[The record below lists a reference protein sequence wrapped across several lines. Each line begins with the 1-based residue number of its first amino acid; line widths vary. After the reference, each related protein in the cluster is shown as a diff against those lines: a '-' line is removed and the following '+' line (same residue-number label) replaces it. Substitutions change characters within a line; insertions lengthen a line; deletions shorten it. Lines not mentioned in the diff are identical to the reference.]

1 MNIYF
6 INLYYTMD
14 LPYLENMNKKII
26 PKTQKSF
33 FVIAK
38 KEDNEADN
46 KESKEKE
53 YIENIEKEEIDEEE
67 KQEKK
72 DEIKKQL
79 KRQQIEIIDKRDTS
93 TIDRDLIME
102 RIRNKEKTLEKIT
115 QEKIIEEFK
124 EDSDEEKESVESDK
138 EEEVVIKKKAKIVIS
153 KKTEDK
159 EDKELD
165 KQPVVVI
172 KRKGKKVE
180 AKTISQININDVE
193 INGKKIK
200 DRIPVAKE
208 KIRPKASSYYMN
220 NRKLSIEKINKILL
234 PYKDSLKE
242 IKILKDDDEDDNIDF
257 KLMTHQKVVKD
268 YLNVYSPYRG
278 LLLLHG
284 LGSGKT
290 CTSIAIAEGMK
301 TDRQIILMTPA
312 SLKKNF
318 FAELKKCADPLFKK
332 FQYWEFISAIGQPEL
347 IDILSSALSL
357 PKEFIKKNEG
367 AWLTDK
373 KKKSNFSSLKD
384 YEQKI
389 IDEQLDEMIRSK
401 YLDINYN
408 SPTLEDIVAQLTKG
422 NTINPFD
429 NSVVII
435 DEAHNFVSRIV
446 NKIKTKETKKVS
458 YQLYELLMKATNVRI
473 VLLTG
478 TPIINYPNEI
488 SVLFNILRGYIKTW
502 TFTLSVNT
510 DKKITKETI
519 LEMFEKE
526 DFNIYDYVEYSG
538 NKLTITRNPLGFVN
552 TKKRGKSKYIMNEYD
567 GIKLDETGNVSDN
580 DFKKIV
586 TKILKKNNL
595 EINDKSIKID
605 NHTALPDKSDDFISM
620 FIDEDNIAI
629 KKENLFK
636 RRILGLTSYFK
647 SASEELLPEFVM
659 SENKSV
665 FHLVTT
671 EMSEIQFSEYQKI
684 RKDEADKTIKQTR
697 RKAKKQAK
705 EGEELF
711 SIASN
716 YRIGSRLSCNFVFPN
731 PPGRPMPDKKN
742 ITEENIDNIIDDDE
756 TMDMEFKEKQ
766 QHALK
771 YLQENAE
778 DYLIPEK
785 LEEYSPKFLEILNN
799 LKDKQHTGLHLLYS
813 QFRTMEGIGILKIIL
828 EANGF
833 AEFNIIKTSTGWE
846 LLMNDEDV
854 DKPKFFLH
862 TGTEDAD
869 KKEILLNIY
878 NSRWDN
884 VPSNIR
890 RDLEK
895 LSENNFLGEIVKIMM
910 ITASGSE
917 GINLKN
923 TRYVHIMEPY
933 WNMARLQQVIGRARR
948 LESHEDLPK
957 ELRTVQ
963 VFLYMSTLSKEQ
975 TTDDKNKELIIRDIS
990 KLDKK
995 TVLTTDETLYEI
1007 CRIKENINQ
1016 QIMKSIKETSIDC
1029 TLYPNNENLTCF
1041 DYGKIK
1047 SNDFGSLPSIKEDEQ
1062 QKDDTKIK
1070 KIKLINVTDVDGK
1083 EYKYNKDTNEI
1094 YESSQVK
1101 RAQETGEQLI
1111 PIGNITKE
1119 GRKNKINLFD

>member
-1 MNIYF
+1 
-6 INLYYTMD
+6 MD

-33 FVIAK
+33 FVIAQ
-38 KEDNEADN
+38 KEDNNVN
-46 KESKEKE
+46 KQEIKEKE
-53 YIENIEKEEIDEEE
+53 AIENIEKEEIDQEE
-67 KQEKK
+67 KDEKK
-72 DEIKKQL
+72 EEVIKQL
-79 KRQQIEIIDKRDTS
+79 KRQQIEIIDKRETS
-93 TIDRDLIME
+93 SIDRDLIVQ

-115 QEKIIEEFK
+115 QERIIEEFK
-124 EDSDEEKESVESDK
+124 ENSDEEKESVESDK
-138 EEEVVIKKKAKIVIS
+138 EDQENEEETVIKKKTKITIS
-153 KKTEDK
+153 KKTKDKTEDK
-159 EDKELD
+159 EQDN
-165 KQPVVVI
+165 QPVVVI

-180 AKTISQININDVE
+180 PKTISQIDINDVE

-200 DRIPVAKE
+200 DRIPVTKE
-208 KIRPKASSYYMN
+208 RIRPKASSYYMN

-242 IKILKDDDEDDNIDF
+242 IKILKEDDDQDENIDF

-268 YLNVYSPYRG
+268 YLNLYSPYRG

-332 FQYWEFISAIGQPEL
+332 FQYWEFVSTIGQPEI

-357 PKEFIKKNEG
+357 PKEFIEKHQG

-408 SPTLEDIVAQLTKG
+408 SPTLEDIIAQLTKG

-502 TFTLSVNT
+502 TFTLTINT
-510 DKKITKETI
+510 SNKITKESI
-519 LEMFEKE
+519 LEMFEKD
-526 DFNIYDYVEYSG
+526 DFKIYDYVEYSG
-538 NKLTITRNPLGFVN
+538 NKLTITRNPFGFIN

-567 GIKLDETGNVSDN
+567 GIKLDETGNVNDN
-580 DFKKIV
+580 DFKKII
-586 TKILKKNNL
+586 TKILKKNNI
-595 EINDKSIKID
+595 EVNEKSIKID
-605 NHTALPDKSDDFISM
+605 NNTALPDKADDFISM
-620 FIDEDNIAI
+620 FIDEDNISI
-629 KKENLFK
+629 KKESLFK

-647 SASEELLPEFVM
+647 SASEELLPHFVM

-665 FHLVTT
+665 FHIIAT
-671 EMSEIQFSEYQKI
+671 EMSETQFSEYQKI
-684 RKDEADKTIKQTR
+684 RKDEADKATKQTK

-716 YRIGSRLSCNFVFPN
+716 YRIGSRLCCNFVFPN

-742 ITEENIDNIIDDDE
+742 ITENNIDNIIVDDDDE
-756 TMDMEFKEKQ
+756 TLDMEFKQKQ

-833 AEFNIIKTSTGWE
+833 AEFNIIKTSNGWE

-878 NSRWDN
+878 NSKWDN
-884 VPSNIR
+884 IPSNIT
-890 RDLEK
+890 RDLKK
-895 LSENNFLGEIVKIMM
+895 LSENNFLGEVVKIMM

-933 WNMARLQQVIGRARR
+933 WNMARLEQVIGRARR

-975 TTDDKNKELIIRDIS
+975 TSNDKNKELIIRDIS

-1007 CRIKENINQ
+1007 CRIKNNINQ

-1041 DYGKIK
+1041 DYGKVN
-1047 SNDFGSLPSIKEDEQ
+1047 SNDFGSIPSIKQDEQ
-1062 QKDDTKIK
+1062 QKDNTKVK

-1083 EYKYNKDTNEI
+1083 EYKYNKDKNEI

>member
-1 MNIYF
+1 
-6 INLYYTMD
+6 MD

-53 YIENIEKEEIDEEE
+53 YIENIDKEEIHEEE

-79 KRQQIEIIDKRDTS
+79 KREQIEIIDKRDTS

-115 QEKIIEEFK
+115 QERIIEEFK
-124 EDSDEEKESVESDK
+124 EESDEEKESVESDK
-138 EEEVVIKKKAKIVIS
+138 EDEEVVIKKKAKIVIS

-159 EDKELD
+159 EEKEDKEID

-172 KRKGKKVE
+172 KRRGKKVE

-193 INGKKIK
+193 INGRKIK
-200 DRIPVAKE
+200 DRIPITKE

-332 FQYWEFISAIGQPEL
+332 FQHWEFISAIGQPEL

-408 SPTLEDIVAQLTKG
+408 SPTLEDIVAQITKG

-502 TFTLSVNT
+502 TFTLTVNT

-538 NKLTITRNPLGFVN
+538 NKLTITRNPFGFIN

-647 SASEELLPEFVM
+647 SASEELLPEFVL

-671 EMSEIQFSEYQKI
+671 EMSETQFSEYQKI

-716 YRIGSRLSCNFVFPN
+716 YRIGSRLCCNFVFPN
-731 PPGRPMPDKKN
+731 PPGRPMPDKKT
-742 ITEENIDNIIDDDE
+742 ITEENIDNIVIDDDDE
-756 TMDMEFKEKQ
+756 GLDMEFKEKQ

-846 LLMNDEDV
+846 LLINDEDV

-895 LSENNFLGEIVKIMM
+895 LAENNFLGEIVKIMM

-1083 EYKYNKDTNEI
+1083 EYKYNKDKNEI